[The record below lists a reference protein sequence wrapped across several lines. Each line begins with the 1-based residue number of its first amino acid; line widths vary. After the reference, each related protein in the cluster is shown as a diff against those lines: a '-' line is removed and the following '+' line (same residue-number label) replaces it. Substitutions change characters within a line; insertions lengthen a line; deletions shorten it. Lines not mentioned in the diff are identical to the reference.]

1 MVMDSRINTLCDEL
15 SKMRIEV
22 IPSSTLTYISVE
34 PTLLDQ
40 IIMAQLVDKGVQ
52 IIKVNLNQKV
62 EKYKCFLQDSK
73 GILWFEDRLV
83 VTKNRDLKKKI
94 LDEAHLSKLSMH
106 PGSTKMYHDL
116 KPLYWWTMMKREIAK
131 YVTKCDTCQRIKASH
146 LKLAGALQPLSIPS
160 WKWDDINIDF
170 IVGLPY
176 TSRHH
181 DSIWVIVGLPNTSRH
196 HDSIW
201 VIVDRLTKV
210 VHFLPVHTTDKAHKY
225 AELYI
230 DQIMCLHGLPRTI
243 VFDGRAQFIA
253 KFWEQLQESL
263 RTKLIR
269 SSTYHPQTD
278 GQAERVNQVLEDM
291 LRACAIDYGKNW
303 DKCLS
308 LAEFAYNNSY
318 QSSLKMAP
326 FEALYGRRC
335 RTPINWSQPGERE
348 IFGPDLVS
356 EAERKVKIIRKNLEA
371 SQARKK
377 SYHDKRRKP
386 LQFEVGDYVY
396 LKVLP
401 TKGVQRFGIKG
412 KLAPRYIGPYEII
425 EACGPVAYKLKL
437 PPKMSAIHNAFHVS
451 QLKKCIRLP
460 MEVLTEPDVEI
471 EPDLSYQEHPSKI
484 LDCKE
489 RSTRAR
495 TIKMYNIQWSNQT
508 EEEATWETEDFLRT
522 NYPDC
527 LPKEVGTCNTLGVTC
542 TKT

>member
-1 MVMDSRINTLCDEL
+1 
-15 SKMRIEV
+15 
-22 IPSSTLTYISVE
+22 
-34 PTLLDQ
+34 
-40 IIMAQLVDKGVQ
+40 MAQLVDKGVQ